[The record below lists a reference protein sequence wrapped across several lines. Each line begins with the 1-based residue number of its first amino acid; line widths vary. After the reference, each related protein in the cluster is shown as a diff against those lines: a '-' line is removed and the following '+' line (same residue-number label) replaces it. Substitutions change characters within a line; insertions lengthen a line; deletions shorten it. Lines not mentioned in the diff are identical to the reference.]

1 MSRLY
6 MMVTITDRNRKKK
19 FEEFYKKNEH
29 MVFFTTLGR
38 GTANSEMLDYFGLEE
53 SEKVVILSV
62 VTEETWKKLRREMIV
77 KMQID
82 VPGTGIAF
90 IVPLSSIGGEKTLH
104 FLIQSE
110 EFEREEESTLKDTEY
125 ELLVAI
131 ANQGCIDTVMDVAR
145 SVGAGGGTV
154 IHAKGTGMETAEK
167 FLGVSLAAEKEI
179 ILIVTRKKQKNA
191 IMKAMME
198 QTGLDSKEKTIIFSL
213 PVTSTVGLRMY
224 IDEMDMEMDEMEMG
238 EMDMG
243 KMDMGEMDMDEEE
256 KDR

>member
-198 QTGLDSKEKTIIFSL
+198 QTGLASKEKTIIFSL

-224 IDEMDMEMDEMEMG
+224 IDEMDMEMDEIDMG
-238 EMDMG
+238 E
-243 KMDMGEMDMDEEE
+243 MDMGEMDMDEEE

>member
-213 PVTSTVGLRMY
+213 TVTSTVGLRMY
-224 IDEMDMEMDEMEMG
+224 IDEMDMEMDEIEMG

>member
-90 IVPLSSIGGEKTLH
+90 IVSLSSIGGEKTLH

-110 EFEREEESTLKDTEY
+110 KFEREEESTLKETEY

-198 QTGLDSKEKTIIFSL
+198 QTGLASKEKTIIFSL

-224 IDEMDMEMDEMEMG
+224 IDEMDMDEKDMDEMN
-238 EMDMG
+238 MD
-243 KMDMGEMDMDEEE
+243 EMDMDEEE

>member
-110 EFEREEESTLKDTEY
+110 KFEREEESTLKETEY

-131 ANQGCIDTVMDVAR
+131 ANQGCID
-145 SVGAGGGTV
+145 
-154 IHAKGTGMETAEK
+154 TGMETAEK

-224 IDEMDMEMDEMEMG
+224 IDEMDM
-238 EMDMG
+238 
-243 KMDMGEMDMDEEE
+243 DEEE

>member
-179 ILIVTRKKQKNA
+179 ILIVTRKKQKNV

-198 QTGLDSKEKTIIFSL
+198 QTGLGSKEKTIIFSL

-224 IDEMDMEMDEMEMG
+224 IDEMDMEMDEIDMEMD
-238 EMDMG
+238 EI
-243 KMDMGEMDMDEEE
+243 DMGEMDMDEEE

>member
-19 FEEFYKKNEH
+19 FEEFYEKNEH

-90 IVPLSSIGGEKTLH
+90 ISATQQHRQEKKHYH

-110 EFEREEESTLKDTEY
+110 KFEREEESTLKETEY

-198 QTGLDSKEKTIIFSL
+198 QTGLASKEKTIIFSL

-224 IDEMDMEMDEMEMG
+224 IDEMDM
-238 EMDMG
+238 
-243 KMDMGEMDMDEEE
+243 DEEE

>member
-198 QTGLDSKEKTIIFSL
+198 QTGLSSKEKTIIFSL

-224 IDEMDMEMDEMEMG
+224 IDEMDMD

-243 KMDMGEMDMDEEE
+243 KMSMGEMDMDEEE

>member
-198 QTGLDSKEKTIIFSL
+198 QTGLASKEKTIIFSL

-243 KMDMGEMDMDEEE
+243 KMDMGEMDEEE

>member
-198 QTGLDSKEKTIIFSL
+198 QTGLASKEKTIIFSL

-224 IDEMDMEMDEMEMG
+224 IDEMDMEMDEM
-238 EMDMG
+238 
-243 KMDMGEMDMDEEE
+243 DMGEMDMDEEE

>member
-198 QTGLDSKEKTIIFSL
+198 QTGIASKEKTIIFSL

-224 IDEMDMEMDEMEMG
+224 IDEMDMDEMN
-238 EMDMG
+238 MD
-243 KMDMGEMDMDEEE
+243 EMDMDEEE

>member
-198 QTGLDSKEKTIIFSL
+198 QTGLASKEKTIIFSL

-224 IDEMDMEMDEMEMG
+224 IDEMDMDEMN
-238 EMDMG
+238 MD
-243 KMDMGEMDMDEEE
+243 EMDMDEEE

>member
-179 ILIVTRKKQKNA
+179 ILIVTRKKEKNA

-224 IDEMDMEMDEMEMG
+224 IDEMDMEMDEIEMG

>member
-1 MSRLY
+1 
-6 MMVTITDRNRKKK
+6 
-19 FEEFYKKNEH
+19 
-29 MVFFTTLGR
+29 
-38 GTANSEMLDYFGLEE
+38 
-53 SEKVVILSV
+53 
-62 VTEETWKKLRREMIV
+62 MIV

-110 EFEREEESTLKDTEY
+110 KFEREEESTLKDTEY
-125 ELLVAI
+125 ELVVAI

-145 SVGAGGGTV
+145 SIGAGGGTV

-198 QTGLDSKEKTIIFSL
+198 QTGLNSKEKTIIFSL

-224 IDEMDMEMDEMEMG
+224 IDEMDM
-238 EMDMG
+238 
-243 KMDMGEMDMDEEE
+243 DEEE

>member
-224 IDEMDMEMDEMEMG
+224 IDEMDMDE
-238 EMDMG
+238 
-243 KMDMGEMDMDEEE
+243 MDMGEMDMDEEE

>member
-131 ANQGCIDTVMDVAR
+131 ANQGCIDTVMDMAR

-191 IMKAMME
+191 IMKAMIE
-198 QTGLDSKEKTIIFSL
+198 QTGLASKEKTIIFSL

-224 IDEMDMEMDEMEMG
+224 IDEMDMDEMN
-238 EMDMG
+238 MD
-243 KMDMGEMDMDEEE
+243 EMDMDEEE

>member
-224 IDEMDMEMDEMEMG
+224 IDEMDMDE
-238 EMDMG
+238 
-243 KMDMGEMDMDEEE
+243 MDMGEMDMGEMDMGEMDEEE

>member
-224 IDEMDMEMDEMEMG
+224 IDEMDMEMDEM
-238 EMDMG
+238 
-243 KMDMGEMDMDEEE
+243 DMGEMDMDEEE

>member
-6 MMVTITDRNRKKK
+6 MMVTITERNRKKK

-198 QTGLDSKEKTIIFSL
+198 QTGLASKEKTIIFSL

-224 IDEMDMEMDEMEMG
+224 IDEMDMEMDEIEMG